1 MKYEKMGSG
10 RDENRT
16 PLYKQVPLK
25 LPYTVGIGVSDFCNF
40 KCVYCGHSTDL
51 SSKIKEKILS
61 FEEFAKIVDEI
72 KELCN
77 MHGGEKIKNFA
88 ICGIGE
94 PLICK
99 DLPKMV
105 KYVKEKDFS
114 DRIEITTN
122 GSLLTHE
129 LSDALINSGLTRLL
143 ISIQGVSVD
152 AYKQICDYNIDFNK
166 LIEEIKYFYE
176 HKKQCQVY
184 IKTLDVALNEEERTK
199 FYDIFSPI
207 ADIVNIEHMEKVF
220 EGVNYDAIVSD
231 ENVKQTRYGYK
242 WQERI
247 CCDSLFMRMNI
258 NTNGGV
264 DACACRYPALCIG
277 NLHHQPLNQIWNGE
291 LHRKYMKLHLTGNR
305 NKIERCKNCD
315 IVSLGGHPMDNLD
328 EHMEEILEKLRNM

>member
-105 KYVKEKDFS
+105 
-114 DRIEITTN
+114 N
-122 GSLLTHE
+122 
-129 LSDALINSGLTRLL
+129 
-143 ISIQGVSVD
+143 
-152 AYKQICDYNIDFNK
+152 
-166 LIEEIKYFYE
+166 
-176 HKKQCQVY
+176 
-184 IKTLDVALNEEERTK
+184 
-199 FYDIFSPI
+199 
-207 ADIVNIEHMEKVF
+207 
-220 EGVNYDAIVSD
+220 
-231 ENVKQTRYGYK
+231 
-242 WQERI
+242 
-247 CCDSLFMRMNI
+247 
-258 NTNGGV
+258 
-264 DACACRYPALCIG
+264 
-277 NLHHQPLNQIWNGE
+277 
-291 LHRKYMKLHLTGNR
+291 
-305 NKIERCKNCD
+305 
-315 IVSLGGHPMDNLD
+315 
-328 EHMEEILEKLRNM
+328 